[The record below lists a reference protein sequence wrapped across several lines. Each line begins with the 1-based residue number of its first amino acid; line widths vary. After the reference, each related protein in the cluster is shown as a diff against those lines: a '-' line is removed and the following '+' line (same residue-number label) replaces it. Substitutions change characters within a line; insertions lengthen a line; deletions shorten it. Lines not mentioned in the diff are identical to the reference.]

1 MRSLLKHSAVAVVAL
16 AAVAAAFLMPTE
28 GQAQENKAPAP
39 TKAAPAKA
47 APAKAAAYKAPRAKD
62 GKPNL
67 NGIWQS
73 INTANWNLEAHGASM
88 PVEPKL
94 GAMFAVQPGQS
105 VVVEGTI
112 PYLPGG
118 VEKRDANF
126 KNRINREGGD
136 GENKC
141 FMTGVPRANYMP
153 YPFQIIQGTTG
164 IMIVYE
170 YAGAVRVINM
180 GAPTKAPADSW
191 MGWSNGR
198 WDGESL
204 VIDVTSLN
212 EDAWFDRAGN
222 HHSNQLHVV
231 ERYTPRSADTM
242 IYEARIEDPKTFSR
256 PWTIRFPLY
265 RRVEENARIM
275 EDKCVVF
282 AEELLYGHLRKPAD
296 APAPPPAPAQ
306 GKQGKGKGKQVK

>member
-1 MRSLLKHSAVAVVAL
+1 MAVLAL
-16 AAVAAAFLMPTE
+16 AGVATAFLIPTST
-28 GQAQENKAPAP
+28 QAQQAKAKAP
-39 TKAAPAKA
+39 
-47 APAKAAAYKAPRAKD
+47 AYKAPRTKD

-73 INTANWNLEAHGASM
+73 NNTANWNLEAHGAAM

-94 GAMFAVQPGQS
+94 GAMFAVPPGPS

-118 VEKRDANF
+118 VEKRAENF
-126 KNRINREGGD
+126 KNRIDREKGD

-153 YPFQIIQGTTG
+153 QPFQIIQGAKD

-198 WDGESL
+198 WEGESL

-212 EDAWFDRAGN
+212 ENTWFDRAGN

-231 ERYTPRSADTM
+231 ERWTPRSADTLM
-242 IYEARIEDPKTFSR
+242 YEARIEDPKTFSR
-256 PWTIRFPLY
+256 PWTIRMPLY
-265 RRVEENARIM
+265 RRVEEGARIM
-275 EDKCVVF
+275 EHKCVIF
-282 AEELLYGHLRKPAD
+282 AEELMYGHLRRPAD
-296 APAPPPAPAQ
+296 LPPVPAQ
-306 GKQGKGKGKQVK
+306 GKQGKAGAGKGKQGK